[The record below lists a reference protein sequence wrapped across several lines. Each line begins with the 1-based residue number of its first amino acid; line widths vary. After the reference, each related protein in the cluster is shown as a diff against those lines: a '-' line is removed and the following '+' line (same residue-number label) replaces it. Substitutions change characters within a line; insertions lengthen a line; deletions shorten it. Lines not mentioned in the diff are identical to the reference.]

1 MMKELRCM
9 LPIIINI
16 IQCLASH
23 LSLQEFNILIMIN
36 KVILN
41 SEVSVSI
48 VVDVVS
54 DLSL

>member
-1 MMKELRCM
+1 M
-9 LPIIINI
+9 LPIIINT